1 MASGTEDEFDPLA
14 DPEEGRVIYSVLDSF
29 ASYRRAA
36 HYNVTHLRRQSFY
49 ALPSAHWTLLA
60 EPPFSLLDS
69 LSAVDDAID
78 ANADIAE
85 AILRVGAESFADES
99 AEVHTEAPN
108 RNSEDANHHG
118 RDPPWK
124 GKTTK
129 MDLDKARSTIRQLY
143 RDWSAEGKAERAA
156 CYDPVLEALRAE
168 FSHIPDPDKG
178 ELHVLVPGAGL
189 GRLVMGICCVG
200 FSVEGNEISYHQLM
214 ASNMIL
220 NDITRAEQYP
230 LYPWALSSSNHVSR
244 ADQLQGVM
252 IPDVHPAAAL
262 EEASIGKRMHAS
274 ERMSMSAGDFCVVYK
289 NAENSGVYNAVTTVF
304 FIDTA
309 PNLIAYIETIR
320 NCLKTGG
327 IWINLGPLLWH
338 FENNPPGSND
348 NEATGGAHQNGQANG
363 RAQDQGI
370 AEPGSMELTDDEVV
384 ALVERFGFKI
394 EKHEVGK
401 IATGYIQDPRSMLMN
416 IYRPSFWVARKQ

>member
-14 DPEEGRVIYSVLDSF
+14 DPEERRVIYSVLDSF
-29 ASYRRAA
+29 A
-36 HYNVTHLRRQSFY
+36 L
-49 ALPSAHWTLLA
+49 
-60 EPPFSLLDS
+60 
-69 LSAVDDAID
+69 
-78 ANADIAE
+78 
-85 AILRVGAESFADES
+85 
-99 AEVHTEAPN
+99 
-108 RNSEDANHHG
+108 
-118 RDPPWK
+118 
-124 GKTTK
+124 
-129 MDLDKARSTIRQLY
+129 
-143 RDWSAEGKAERAA
+143 SAEGKAERAA

-320 NCLKTGG
+320 N
-327 IWINLGPLLWH
+327 
-338 FENNPPGSND
+338 S
-348 NEATGGAHQNGQANG
+348 NG